1 MKIGLSRVCSLE
13 QVTVECYRCVD
24 REEKRLP
31 ELVCCL
37 QSRNEVDV
45 EDKCLL
51 SRIDIWMNRSF
62 RVMCLVGSMG
72 YLAVYGLV

>member
-1 MKIGLSRVCSLE
+1 MKIGLSRVCSFE
-13 QVTVECYRCVD
+13 RVTMECYGRVD

-45 EDKCLL
+45 EDECLL
-51 SRIDIWMNRSF
+51 PRIDIWMNQSF
-62 RVMCLVGSMG
+62 EFCV
-72 YLAVYGLV
+72 